1 LDDPSRIDAMLDE
14 ARALA
19 ASGKP
24 VVINVHIAKT
34 EFRKGS
40 ISM

>member
-1 LDDPSRIDAMLDE
+1 MARLSRALDQAK
-14 ARALA
+14 ALA

-24 VVINVHIAKT
+24 VCINVHIARS